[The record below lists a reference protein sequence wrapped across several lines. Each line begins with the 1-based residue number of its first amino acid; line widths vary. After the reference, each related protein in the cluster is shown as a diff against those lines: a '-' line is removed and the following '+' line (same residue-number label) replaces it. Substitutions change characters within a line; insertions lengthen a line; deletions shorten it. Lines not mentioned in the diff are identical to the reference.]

1 MATSPDIRLVVE
13 TLFFFVFFF
22 VFFLVWLWFFG
33 VEQQTTDSVLLTEGL
48 ADISGLGSTYKDG
61 RGSTYK
67 GCCEHQKTWTIHRL
81 KNTIYLLKNNL
92 YYKDGLLF
100 FGAHNTPFCF
110 FNGDFP

>member
-13 TLFFFVFFF
+13 TLFFLV
-22 VFFLVWLWFFG
+22 VLVWLWFFG

-67 GCCEHQKTWTIHRL
+67 GCCEHQKT
-81 KNTIYLLKNNL
+81 
-92 YYKDGLLF
+92 
-100 FGAHNTPFCF
+100 
-110 FNGDFP
+110 